1 MSASSLPNT
10 CYCPITMLPM
20 VDPVMGP
27 DRQTYERSAIEQWL
41 DTHCVSPVTRQVM
54 MKTQLIP
61 NIALRE
67 VIEEYMKMAQSTST
81 NSSPPVVQKYDEQ
94 CHLIS
99 YVSKIDETTSLIHL
113 KVTPPIEGQRK
124 ASAFILEIDV
134 SGSMGEPVSNGEEE
148 HGFSRLDLVKHAMR
162 TMISVLNENDY
173 LAVVVFTTSA
183 RVVLNFTQMNESGRN
198 IANLTVDALRPE
210 ANTNIWDG
218 LMKGIDLIDNPICK
232 DRNVYSVLLTD
243 GLPNVNPPRG
253 IVPSLERY
261 IKEKP
266 FKGTISTFGFG
277 YQVDSVLLDDI
288 ATKTNGCYAF
298 IPDATMVGTVFVNYI
313 SNCLSGMYDKL
324 NLGINTN
331 CEVVEKYGSTEL
343 GMMQYGQ
350 PRDVL
355 FKVKTTP
362 GGYFKVQ
369 MEGREIEVDITSP
382 TDTMDNETRVQLSR
396 IHLIKNL
403 SEACQRNF
411 SLGQNSVVEI
421 LANLKANETDT
432 RVVEMIKDFYS
443 SNPNQGQI
451 TKAFSRKDWFDKWG
465 RHHIPSYIKA
475 QVNQQC
481 INFKDPGVQ
490 IYGGKLF
497 EKIRDVTDDIFC
509 KLPAPTPS
517 LAVRQ
522 YNSNSTSITPSAY
535 TQPASQPVSMATY
548 YDYSGGCFGGNSD
561 VHMANGK
568 MKKVKDVKKGDVIY
582 GGSVT
587 KSHNLNS
594 KNSGAKVLCVVKT
607 KVTRGEKP
615 MVQVNGLEITN
626 WHPIRLKGEWVFP
639 VNVFGSRIMKIDTVY
654 NFVLDKGHVMMINHI
669 ECSTLGHGFTENNVI
684 SHPYYGTNKIIN
696 DLKKMTGWDQGLIEV
711 SDNLYVRNGDSVTS
725 IMQV

>member
-1 MSASSLPNT
+1 MSASSLPIT

-20 VDPVMGP
+20 TDPVMGP

-41 DTHCVSPVTRQVM
+41 DTHSVSPLTRQAM
-54 MKTQLIP
+54 TKSQLIP
-61 NIALRE
+61 NIALRD
-67 VIEEYMKMAQSTST
+67 VIEEYMKASHISSSAQI
-81 NSSPPVVQKYDEQ
+81 SSSAPPSVQKYDEQ

-99 YVSKIDETTSLIHL
+99 YVSKIDETTSLVHL
-113 KVTPPIEGQRK
+113 KVVPPIEGQRK

-183 RVVLNFTQMNESGRN
+183 RVVLNFTQMNESGRKK
-198 IANLTVDALRPE
+198 ANLTVDALRPE

-277 YQVDSVLLDDI
+277 YLVDSLLLDDI
-288 ATKTNGCYAF
+288 ASKTNGCYAF

-355 FKVKTTP
+355 FKVKTP
-362 GGYFKVQ
+362 LGSYFKVQ

-382 TDTMDNETRVQLSR
+382 TSDMDNETRVQLSR

-411 SLGQNSVVEI
+411 TLGQNAVVEI

-432 RVVEMIKDFYS
+432 RIVEMIKDFYS
-443 SNPNQGQI
+443 SNPNEGQI
-451 TKAFSRKDWFDKWG
+451 TKAFSRRDWFDKWG

-497 EKIRDVTDDIFC
+497 EKIRDVTDDFFC

-517 LAVRQ
+517 IAARS
-522 YNSNSTSITPSAY
+522 YSYSSIQTPAAY
-535 TQPASQPVSMATY
+535 SQPATQPVSMASY
-548 YDYSGGCFGGNSD
+548 NDYSGGCFGGNSD

-568 MKKVKDVKKGDVIY
+568 MKKVKDIKKGDVIS
-582 GGSVT
+582 GGAMVM
-587 KSHNLNS
+587 
-594 KNSGAKVLCVVKT
+594 CVIKT

-626 WHPIRLKGEWVFP
+626 WHPIILKGEWVFP
-639 VNVFGSRIMKIDTVY
+639 VNVFGSKITKIDTVY
-654 NFVLDKGHVMMINHI
+654 NFVLDKGHVMMINNI
-669 ECSTLGHGFTENNVI
+669 ECCTLGHGFTENNVI

-696 DLKKMTGWDQGLIEV
+696 DLKKMAGWNQGLIEL
-711 SDNLYVRNGDSVTS
+711 SDNMYVRNGEAVFS
-725 IMQV
+725 IMQI